1 MDLGHPVGQVEP
13 AINCKLGKTRGMVV
27 VYACRAYGD
36 PCSHDGVTQSEL
48 ARKLA
53 AIKGY
58 DFAGEFDASYD
69 YADPLYFVPSD
80 TLISIDAAH
89 QLGVRDEQ
97 DLFGGVVPYAFAATK
112 TITHGL
118 LKQDARAPEGWSS
131 MFSNHV
137 EDAVLPGYSAFTIED
152 ARSAGF
158 CLLKAG
164 SMRIKQPHG
173 VGGLGQTVVANEEAL
188 EAYLGSMDVEAVL
201 RDGLVLEQNLNN
213 VATLS
218 VGQVRVGELMATY
231 YGIQRL
237 TCNNRGEEVYGGS
250 KLFVARGDFN
260 DLFRLDLP
268 GEVRTAIAQARI
280 YHAAAMTCFP
290 GIFVSRC
297 NYDIAQGFDGSGR
310 WRSGVLEQSWR
321 MGGASGAELAAME
334 AFLVDPELNVV
345 CASTTEVYGANP
357 DLPIDAEIY
366 FSGVDDRVGAITK
379 YSRLES
385 YVNT

>member
-1 MDLGHPVGQVEP
+1 MDLGHPAGQMEP
-13 AINCKLGKTRGMVV
+13 TINCKLGKTRGAVV

-36 PCSHDGVTQSEL
+36 PCSHDGMTQSVL

-58 DFAGEFDASYD
+58 EFAGEFDSSYD

-80 TLISIDAAH
+80 TLVSINAAH
-89 QLGVRDEQ
+89 ELGIRGEQ
-97 DLFGGVVPYAFAATK
+97 DLFGGVVPFAFAATK
-112 TITHGL
+112 IITHALPEQG
-118 LKQDARAPEGWSS
+118 ARAPEGWSS
-131 MFSNHV
+131 MFSSHV
-137 EDAVLPGYSAFTIED
+137 EDAVLPGYSAFTVED
-152 ARSAGF
+152 ARSAG
-158 CLLKAG
+158 CRLLRAG
-164 SMRIKQPHG
+164 ALRIKKPHG
-173 VGGLGQTVVANEEAL
+173 VGGLGQTVVSNEEEL
-188 EAYLGSMDVEAVL
+188 DAYLGALDMAAVL

-213 VATLS
+213 IATLS
-218 VGQVRVGELMATY
+218 VGQVRVGELVATY
-231 YGIQRL
+231 HGIQRL
-237 TCNNRGEEVYGGS
+237 TRNNSGEEVYGGS

-260 DLFRLDLP
+260 ELFRLDLP
-268 GEVRTAIAQARI
+268 ADVRTAIAQART

-321 MGGASGAELAAME
+321 MGGASGAELAAIE
-334 AFLVDPELNVV
+334 AFQADPELNVV

-357 DLPIDAEIY
+357 DLPADVEIY
-366 FSGVDDRVGAITK
+366 FSGVDERVGAITK